1 MRITNLRIEN
11 FKRFTQ
17 LDIESIPASAK
28 LVLLIGA
35 NGSGKSSVFDA
46 FDFLIKGSQKPHN
59 REFSQEYYGKNGNAA
74 PLVTVDFNG
83 GGRLSK
89 QAWSSSILIN
99 DGVPAKFFGRSSIR
113 IVPRL
118 SNQANP
124 QAIADDSDSPKLYI
138 ENDARFVNDVSA
150 YIQEINRA
158 VRAPIFS
165 GKTADTLQIFRDFI
179 EPLNSSLLRILGG
192 DEQTTIQ
199 IAEFEDSTPQSAAK
213 LIFKKGHS
221 KINYDLLSHGE
232 KQIVILLL
240 NFIVRQEQYK
250 DSIIFIDEMDCHLNT
265 ALQSRLLREIVER
278 WVPDDAQLWTATH
291 ALGFIEYAKQ
301 SEQAAILDFDMLD
314 FDHAQTIRP
323 SDKTRYEV
331 FEIAVSKEFLDDI
344 FQGNQVVFSENTDT
358 PLYNNLAL
366 RGTLFFKAQ
375 DKLSVFQQAKNLNK
389 HGLIDRDYLS
399 DEEVKEIRTVYPWLK
414 ILPYYSIENLLYHP
428 DNLAEYFDARDIPFD
443 KSAYIQEL
451 TRVKNA
457 ERDYINF
464 GLAKARDG
472 YPFFK
477 ENEHAQL
484 LKVFRNNATKI
495 LDLLRSDDFET
506 FYSVF
511 PAKDYGT
518 TIPVRQNLNKTE
530 LAKTNWFLQQVSHA
544 LR

>member
-331 FEIAVSKEFLDDI
+331 FEIAVSKEFLYDI

-428 DNLAEYFDARDIPFD
+428 DNLAEYFDARDTPFD

>member
-1 MRITNLRIEN
+1 MRITSINLQN
-11 FKRFTQ
+11 FKRFTD
-17 LDIESIPASAK
+17 LAVEGIPEGAK

-35 NGSGKSSVFDA
+35 NGSGKSSVFEA
-46 FDFLIKGSQKPHN
+46 LDFLAKGGQKGFSP
-59 REFSQEYYGKNGNAA
+59 EFATEYYSKDATNPPLITVNFSDGVKIEKNGWESPQTEAGH
-74 PLVTVDFNG
+74 L
-83 GGRLSK
+83 K
-89 QAWSSSILIN
+89 KLI
-99 DGVPAKFFGRSSIR
+99 GRSSIR

-118 SNQANP
+118 SNQANSK
-124 QAIADDSDSPKLYI
+124 AIADDLDSPKLYI

-150 YIQEINRA
+150 YIQEVNRA
-158 VRAPIFS
+158 VREPIFS

-232 KQIVILLL
+232 KQVVILLL
-240 NFIVRQEQYK
+240 NFIVRQEQYR

-301 SEQAAILDFDMLD
+301 SEQSAILDFDMLD
-314 FDHAQTIRP
+314 FDHAQMIRP

-331 FEIAVSKEFLDDI
+331 FEIAVSKEFLDDV

-358 PLYNNLAL
+358 PLYNNLAI

-375 DKLSVFQQAKNLNK
+375 DKLGVFQQAKNLNK

-399 DEEVKEIRTVYPWLK
+399 DNEVRELQRVYPWLK

-428 DNLAEYFDARDIPFD
+428 DNLAEYFDARSTPFD
-443 KSAYIQEL
+443 KTAYIQEL
-451 TRVKNA
+451 ARVKNA
-457 ERDYINF
+457 ERDYINL

-484 LKVFRNNATKI
+484 LKIFRGNATEI

-506 FYSVF
+506 FYPVF

-518 TIPVRQNLNKTE
+518 TIGVRQNLNRTL
-530 LAKTNWFLQQVSHA
+530 LAKTNWFLQQVSDA

>member
-1 MRITNLRIEN
+1 MRITSINLQN
-11 FKRFTQ
+11 FKRFTD
-17 LDIESIPASAK
+17 LTVEGIPDDAK

-35 NGSGKSSVFDA
+35 NGSGKSSVFEA
-46 FDFLIKGSQKPHN
+46 LDFLAKGGQKGFSP
-59 REFSQEYYGKNGNAA
+59 EFATEYYSKDATNPPSVIVNFSDGVKIEKHGWTLPHQPEA
-74 PLVTVDFNG
+74 
-83 GGRLSK
+83 GRLK
-89 QAWSSSILIN
+89 KLI
-99 DGVPAKFFGRSSIR
+99 GRSSIR

-118 SNQANP
+118 SNQANSK
-124 QAIADDSDSPKLYI
+124 AIADDLDSPKLYI

-150 YIQEINRA
+150 YIQEVNRA
-158 VRAPIFS
+158 VREPIFS

-213 LIFKKGHS
+213 LIFKKGQS

-232 KQIVILLL
+232 KQVVILLL

-265 ALQSRLLREIVER
+265 ALQSRLLREIVEV
-278 WVPDDAQLWTATH
+278 WVPGDSQLWTATH

-314 FDHAQTIRP
+314 FDRAHTIRP

-366 RGTLFFKAQ
+366 QGTLFFKAQ

-389 HGLIDRDYLS
+389 YGLIDRDYLS
-399 DEEVKEIRTVYPWLK
+399 DEEVKELRRVYPWLK

-428 DNLAEYFDARDIPFD
+428 DNLTEYFATLSLPFD
-443 KSAYIQEL
+443 QQAYIQEL

-457 ERDYINF
+457 ARDSIIF
-464 GLAKARDG
+464 GLSKARDG

-477 ENEHAQL
+477 ENEYDKLRKGFQGNSSKILTL
-484 LKVFRNNATKI
+484 LK
-495 LDLLRSDDFET
+495 SDDFET

-511 PAKDYGT
+511 PAKDYGK
-518 TIPVRQNLNKTE
+518 TIPVRQNLNRTA
-530 LAKTNWFLQQVSHA
+530 LAKTNWFSRQISDA